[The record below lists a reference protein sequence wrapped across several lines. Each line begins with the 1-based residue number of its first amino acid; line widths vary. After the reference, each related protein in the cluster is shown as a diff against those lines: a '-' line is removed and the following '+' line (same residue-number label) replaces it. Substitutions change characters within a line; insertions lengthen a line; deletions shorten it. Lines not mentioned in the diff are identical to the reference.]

1 MSTGLKPGVT
11 QMGPVA
17 RPLRALPVPARAR
30 RFQQGL
36 FARLHSD
43 ECRPANSMKDCPPRL
58 RLNKTLTRL
67 DFLPLGRQTSGRMR
81 TRNRHPYNP
90 EVAFLRSPRAQ
101 LGFAL
106 SPYR

>member
-1 MSTGLKPGVT
+1 MSTVWNPGVT
-11 QMGPVA
+11 QRGAVA

-30 RFQQGL
+30 RFRQGL
-36 FARLHSD
+36 FGLLHSD
-43 ECRPANSMKDCPPRL
+43 ECRPANSMKDRPPRL
-58 RLNKTLTRL
+58 RANKTLMRL
-67 DFLPLGRQTSGRMR
+67 DVSPLRRQTCARMR

-101 LGFAL
+101 LAFAL

>member
-1 MSTGLKPGVT
+1 MTVDVAVCPSFECFS
-11 QMGPVA
+11 A

-36 FARLHSD
+36 FGRLHSD
-43 ECRPANSMKDCPPRL
+43 ECRPTNSMTDCPPRL
-58 RLNKTLTRL
+58 RANKTLTRL
-67 DFLPLGRQTSGRMR
+67 DFSPPSRQTSGRMR
-81 TRNRHPYNP
+81 TRNRHLCTP

-106 SPYR
+106 SPYP